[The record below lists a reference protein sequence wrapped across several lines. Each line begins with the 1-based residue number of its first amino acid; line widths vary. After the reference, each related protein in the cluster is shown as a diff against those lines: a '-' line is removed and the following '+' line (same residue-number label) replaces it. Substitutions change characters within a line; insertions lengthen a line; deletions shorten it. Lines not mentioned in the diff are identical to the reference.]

1 MTTIL
6 IVDDE
11 KAISN
16 LIRLHL
22 EAAGYRA
29 LEAPNPSAALVIMQA
44 TTVDLILLD
53 IMLPEMSGF
62 ELMQKL
68 RTEDVPVIFLTA
80 VADTAEKIR
89 GLRLGAD
96 DYITKPFD
104 DLELL
109 ARVEAV
115 LRRYGKREDVLH
127 FEDVTIDPARHVVE
141 QKGRPVEMSA
151 KEYDLLTLLV
161 RHPGRVLTREQILS
175 QVWEYEY
182 YGGSRTVDTHIQKL
196 RQKLD
201 WHDKIVTVYKVG
213 YRLEH

>member
-22 EAAGYRA
+22 ETAGYRA
-29 LEAPNPSAALVIMQA
+29 LEAPTPSAALAIMQA
-44 TTVDLILLD
+44 TTIDLILLD

-68 RTEDVPVIFLTA
+68 RTEEVPVIFLTA

-127 FEDVTIDPARHVVE
+127 FEDVTIDPVRHVVE
-141 QKGRPVEMSA
+141 HRGCAVEMSA